1 MPKEKKKAFDEKQE
15 RSTMFYYEI
24 IGSVI
29 IILSITTLGKLGKV
43 GKVLTTL
50 LKVTFGDWYF
60 IALLFLLFLGI

>member
-29 IILSITTLGKLGKV
+29 IILSIIVIKIV
-43 GKVLTTL
+43 GFQL
-50 LKVTFGDWYF
+50 LCLAKSNQNKKTSIPKFEDF
-60 IALLFLLFLGI
+60 ENALN

>member
-43 GKVLTTL
+43 GIVLTTL
-50 LKVTFGDWYF
+50 LKVTFG
-60 IALLFLLFLGI
+60 IGILLLFCFYFF